1 MIAVITGD
9 IINSRK
15 EASNKWINKL
25 KIVLNSIGNEPKDW
39 EIYRGDSFQV
49 RVKPEEALNL
59 ALQLKSAIKQ
69 FKNLDIRLA
78 IGIGEIDFDSEK
90 ITESNGTAFVRSGEC
105 FETLKKETL
114 AIRSPNKHFDKT
126 INTMLSLAS
135 LTMDGWTP
143 SSSEIISLSLQ
154 YPDKKQTDLAKLL
167 NKPQSNISIGLKRGG
182 YDEIEKLLNY
192 YKEEIQTL

>member
-25 KIVLNSIGNEPKDW
+25 KIVLNAIGNEPKDW

-105 FETLKKETL
+105 FEALKKETL
-114 AIRSPNKHFDKT
+114 AIRSSNKHFDKT

-143 SSSEIISLSLQ
+143 SSSAIISLSLQ

-182 YDEIEKLLNY
+182 YYEIEKLLNY
-192 YKEEIQTL
+192 YKEEVQTL